1 MYTIYSGSKAPE
13 LAKLELE
20 IRLIV
25 KDEDIISLLHIARFL
40 NNNSIPNYELFM
52 EVDLLS
58 FNSISLNLEY

>member
-40 NNNSIPNYELFM
+40 NNSIPNYELFM